1 MILPVVMYSYIPNF
15 LTFLRLFAAPVLIL
29 YLIIDQS
36 FSGKYFGLI
45 IFFFIILTDFFDG
58 YLARKFNTESNIGK
72 VFDPIADKIMVILL
86 FAFFLG
92 INLDNPE
99 KLFMSLMLILLITR
113 EIMISGLREFVSA
126 KKADLSVTQ
135 LARWK
140 TFFQTVLLI
149 FLFFD
154 YIYLFQS
161 TVISWSIDLFCLVTC
176 LLTWYTGMQYIFKAF
191 DMEAKG
197 WKLVDPGSAAGLD
210 GSIAKAVERKEN
222 WVGYYWSPTAIIG
235 KYDMRL
241 LDFGVK
247 WGGDDNWHKCVVKPE
262 QECATPKKTRWV
274 DSEVYSVVTDNFKKS
289 AGPEAMKFMK
299 KRIYPGTV
307 MNSMLVY
314 MTDNQ
319 AEGEDAAIEFM
330 KKHEKVWSK
339 WVSSSVAKKI
349 KAGI

>member
-15 LTFLRLFAAPVLIL
+15 LTFLRLFAAPILIL

-161 TVISWSIDLFCLVTC
+161 TVISWSIDLFCLATC

-191 DMEAKG
+191 D
-197 WKLVDPGSAAGLD
+197 
-210 GSIAKAVERKEN
+210 
-222 WVGYYWSPTAIIG
+222 TANNG
-235 KYDMRL
+235 
-241 LDFGVK
+241 
-247 WGGDDNWHKCVVKPE
+247 
-262 QECATPKKTRWV
+262 
-274 DSEVYSVVTDNFKKS
+274 
-289 AGPEAMKFMK
+289 
-299 KRIYPGTV
+299 
-307 MNSMLVY
+307 
-314 MTDNQ
+314 
-319 AEGEDAAIEFM
+319 
-330 KKHEKVWSK
+330 
-339 WVSSSVAKKI
+339 
-349 KAGI
+349 

>member
-58 YLARKFNTESNIGK
+58 YLARKFNIESNIGK

-135 LARWK
+135 LAKWK
-140 TFFQTVLLI
+140 TFFQTILLI
-149 FLFFD
+149 LLFFD

-161 TVISWSIDLFCLVTC
+161 TVVSWFIDLFCLVTC

-191 DMEAKG
+191 D
-197 WKLVDPGSAAGLD
+197 
-210 GSIAKAVERKEN
+210 
-222 WVGYYWSPTAIIG
+222 TANNG
-235 KYDMRL
+235 
-241 LDFGVK
+241 
-247 WGGDDNWHKCVVKPE
+247 
-262 QECATPKKTRWV
+262 
-274 DSEVYSVVTDNFKKS
+274 
-289 AGPEAMKFMK
+289 
-299 KRIYPGTV
+299 
-307 MNSMLVY
+307 
-314 MTDNQ
+314 
-319 AEGEDAAIEFM
+319 
-330 KKHEKVWSK
+330 
-339 WVSSSVAKKI
+339 
-349 KAGI
+349 

>member
-15 LTFLRLFAAPVLIL
+15 LTFLRLFAAPILIL

-176 LLTWYTGMQYIFKAF
+176 LLTLYTGMQYIFKAF
-191 DMEAKG
+191 D
-197 WKLVDPGSAAGLD
+197 
-210 GSIAKAVERKEN
+210 
-222 WVGYYWSPTAIIG
+222 TANNG
-235 KYDMRL
+235 
-241 LDFGVK
+241 
-247 WGGDDNWHKCVVKPE
+247 
-262 QECATPKKTRWV
+262 
-274 DSEVYSVVTDNFKKS
+274 
-289 AGPEAMKFMK
+289 
-299 KRIYPGTV
+299 
-307 MNSMLVY
+307 
-314 MTDNQ
+314 
-319 AEGEDAAIEFM
+319 
-330 KKHEKVWSK
+330 
-339 WVSSSVAKKI
+339 
-349 KAGI
+349 

>member
-58 YLARKFNTESNIGK
+58 YLARRFNTESNIGK

-161 TVISWSIDLFCLVTC
+161 TVISWAIDLFCLVTC

-191 DMEAKG
+191 D
-197 WKLVDPGSAAGLD
+197 
-210 GSIAKAVERKEN
+210 
-222 WVGYYWSPTAIIG
+222 TANNG
-235 KYDMRL
+235 
-241 LDFGVK
+241 
-247 WGGDDNWHKCVVKPE
+247 
-262 QECATPKKTRWV
+262 
-274 DSEVYSVVTDNFKKS
+274 
-289 AGPEAMKFMK
+289 
-299 KRIYPGTV
+299 
-307 MNSMLVY
+307 
-314 MTDNQ
+314 
-319 AEGEDAAIEFM
+319 
-330 KKHEKVWSK
+330 
-339 WVSSSVAKKI
+339 
-349 KAGI
+349 

>member
-1 MILPVVMYSYIPNF
+1 M
-15 LTFLRLFAAPVLIL
+15 RLFAAPILIL

-161 TVISWSIDLFCLVTC
+161 TVISLSLIH
-176 LLTWYTGMQYIFKAF
+176 I
-191 DMEAKG
+191 
-197 WKLVDPGSAAGLD
+197 
-210 GSIAKAVERKEN
+210 
-222 WVGYYWSPTAIIG
+222 
-235 KYDMRL
+235 
-241 LDFGVK
+241 
-247 WGGDDNWHKCVVKPE
+247 
-262 QECATPKKTRWV
+262 
-274 DSEVYSVVTDNFKKS
+274 
-289 AGPEAMKFMK
+289 
-299 KRIYPGTV
+299 
-307 MNSMLVY
+307 
-314 MTDNQ
+314 
-319 AEGEDAAIEFM
+319 
-330 KKHEKVWSK
+330 
-339 WVSSSVAKKI
+339 
-349 KAGI
+349 

>member
-15 LTFLRLFAAPVLIL
+15 LTFLRLFAAPILIL

-154 YIYLFQS
+154 YIYLYEN
-161 TVISWSIDLFCLVTC
+161 TVVSWSIDLFCLVTC

-191 DMEAKG
+191 D
-197 WKLVDPGSAAGLD
+197 
-210 GSIAKAVERKEN
+210 
-222 WVGYYWSPTAIIG
+222 TANNG
-235 KYDMRL
+235 
-241 LDFGVK
+241 
-247 WGGDDNWHKCVVKPE
+247 
-262 QECATPKKTRWV
+262 
-274 DSEVYSVVTDNFKKS
+274 
-289 AGPEAMKFMK
+289 
-299 KRIYPGTV
+299 
-307 MNSMLVY
+307 
-314 MTDNQ
+314 
-319 AEGEDAAIEFM
+319 
-330 KKHEKVWSK
+330 
-339 WVSSSVAKKI
+339 
-349 KAGI
+349 

>member
-1 MILPVVMYSYIPNF
+1 MILPVVMYNYIPNF
-15 LTFLRLFAAPVLIL
+15 LTFLRLLAAPILIL

-92 INLDNPE
+92 INSDNPE

-161 TVISWSIDLFCLVTC
+161 TVISWSIDLFCLGTC

-191 DMEAKG
+191 D
-197 WKLVDPGSAAGLD
+197 
-210 GSIAKAVERKEN
+210 
-222 WVGYYWSPTAIIG
+222 TANNG
-235 KYDMRL
+235 
-241 LDFGVK
+241 
-247 WGGDDNWHKCVVKPE
+247 
-262 QECATPKKTRWV
+262 
-274 DSEVYSVVTDNFKKS
+274 
-289 AGPEAMKFMK
+289 
-299 KRIYPGTV
+299 
-307 MNSMLVY
+307 
-314 MTDNQ
+314 
-319 AEGEDAAIEFM
+319 
-330 KKHEKVWSK
+330 
-339 WVSSSVAKKI
+339 
-349 KAGI
+349 